1 MIKLRGVE
9 AGSEWALMVTRETA
23 HLSGSEFIVDGQCER
38 SARLALDSDVVLGS
52 IVLRL
57 QSVGCSTETQSIT
70 LPEGVFG
77 AGGSVAVLTSASE
90 GYPGGE
96 CRLVAGQELLIGQS
110 ADANLVLADDMV
122 SPLHAR
128 MSAASDGIW
137 LEDLGSTHGSFVK
150 GEAVMGRVRL
160 TDGNPILI
168 GNVVLRLRV
177 SRGQLPDPLQVPRGF
192 EDLVAT
198 GAQRPLAE
206 CCVPA
211 GLQPL
216 LRFISGQ
223 YRGREYRIQSE
234 TTSIGRS
241 SDSAL
246 VLDEVYVSRNHAF
259 IRYNTWRILWIRDVS
274 THGTFVNGAKISR
287 FYLKEGDRVLIGSTL
302 MVLVWARPVEQKSA
316 CLEKSASFDRL
327 PSHDGVPGTEMAPI
341 RYITSQVGLPDFYN
355 SMEPLREA
363 AVSSSTPDS
372 PKDAS
377 SCGKV
382 ASTLPSS
389 TGRAS

>member
-137 LEDLGSTHGSFVK
+137 LEDLGSTHGSFVN
-150 GEAVMGRVRL
+150 GEAVMGRIRL
-160 TDGNPILI
+160 ADGNRILI
-168 GNVVLRLRV
+168 GNVVLRLRMGAE
-177 SRGQLPDPLQVPRGF
+177 RLDGQHP
-192 EDLVAT
+192 EALVDK
-198 GAQRPLAE
+198 QPRPLGPGHFLVDAGTQRSLADCRGTLE
-206 CCVPA
+206 ETCANCGKRVPVGA
-211 GLQPL
+211 KRCIYCHAVVPVGVQPL
-216 LRFISGQ
+216 LIFISGKYQGGEYQLESGTIVIGRDKDVDLVLVDGEVSRRHAEIQ
-223 YRGREYRIQSE
+223 YRTYRIG
-234 TTSIGRS
+234 I
-241 SDSAL
+241 
-246 VLDEVYVSRNHAF
+246 LD
-259 IRYNTWRILWIRDVS
+259 LGS
-274 THGTFVNGAKISR
+274 TNGTFVNGERISR
-287 FYLKEGDRVLIGSTL
+287 CDLKDGDRVLIGTSIIK
-302 MVLVWARPVEQKSA
+302 LVWKRPEQPPM
-316 CLEKSASFDRL
+316 FGRL
-327 PSHDGVPGTEMAPI
+327 PSRDGELGSVVGTDVPRLNI
-341 RYITSQVGLPDFYN
+341 N
-355 SMEPLREA
+355 RER
-363 AVSSSTPDS
+363 
-372 PKDAS
+372 
-377 SCGKV
+377 
-382 ASTLPSS
+382 
-389 TGRAS
+389 GRR